1 MAIPCHHRTEAC
13 SETRSSRACAS
24 AGLDAEVGYR
34 AGTGQQEVRP
44 SAVPRLPSSSSSL
57 RRFRPPR
64 GGRVPARR
72 GRPGLPALPRGAA
85 VVSRVKTGPRA
96 VASAMRSSVKAGE
109 AARTMRGAPGDERR
123 SRFRALDPMER
134 AGRFHAA
141 CPGAGRLRR
150 RPVRSSRPGSACG
163 WCSSDRPIPR
173 PRSWWL
179 PWSRVPRASATR
191 IPAWSGRNSMAAR
204 C

>member
-1 MAIPCHHRTEAC
+1 MAIPCHQRTGSMRRNPQFASLCFRRPGCRGRIPRRHWSVGSPAFSRPKAAEQFLQSAQIPAT
-13 SETRSSRACAS
+13 TRWTRPRPPGQAWPARASSR
-24 AGLDAEVGYR
+24 
-34 AGTGQQEVRP
+34 
-44 SAVPRLPSSSSSL
+44 
-57 RRFRPPR
+57 
-64 GGRVPARR
+64 GRS
-72 GRPGLPALPRGAA
+72 GLPVQDR
-85 VVSRVKTGPRA
+85 PRA

-134 AGRFHAA
+134 AGRFHAS

-150 RPVRSSRPGSACG
+150 RPVRSSRPRSACG
-163 WCSSDRPIPR
+163 WCSSHRPIPP

-179 PWSRVPRASATR
+179 PWSRIPRASAAR